1 MKSKTAIKLLCAT
14 LAMPIILSMT
24 GCANAVL
31 VATDPRSVST
41 VTSDQY
47 ITQSLGVKYMS
58 DQFESDHVKATVYN
72 HRVLLTGQVFNAQQH
87 TLAIDQVKLFDSVEK
102 IYDYLVVSPT
112 FVSTSASDTYITGQ
126 VKMKLVG
133 TSDVN
138 SNDGKIVTDHGVV
151 YILGIIDKSQ
161 KENMINT
168 AKSVEGVK
176 KVVPLLQYKN
186 SDTKLNLPGSN

>member
-1 MKSKTAIKLLCAT
+1 MKKNIIKLLCVT
-14 LAMPIILSMT
+14 LATPLILSMT

-58 DQFESDHVKATVYN
+58 DEFESDHVKATVYN
-72 HRVLLTGQVFNAQQH
+72 HRVLLTGQVVNDKQRNKA
-87 TLAIDQVKLFDSVEK
+87 LAEVREFDSIQK
-102 IYDYLVVSPT
+102 IFDYLVVSPQYI
-112 FVSTSASDTYITGQ
+112 STSSEDTYITGQ
-126 VKMKLVG
+126 VKMKLIG
-133 TSDVN
+133 AGNVN

-151 YILGIIDKSQ
+151 YILGIIKKSQ
-161 KENMINT
+161 LENMLNE

-176 KVVPLLQYKN
+176 KVIPLVQYKD
-186 SDTKLNLPGSN
+186 SDTKLNLPGTE

>member
-1 MKSKTAIKLLCAT
+1 MKKNIIKLLCVT
-14 LAMPIILSMT
+14 LATPLILSMT

-58 DQFESDHVKATVYN
+58 DEFESDHVKATVYN
-72 HRVLLTGQVFNAQQH
+72 HRVLLTGQVVNDKQRNRA
-87 TLAIDQVKLFDSVEK
+87 LAEVKEFDSIQK
-102 IYDYLVVSPT
+102 IYDYLIVSPKYI
-112 FVSTSASDTYITGQ
+112 STSSEDTYITGQ
-126 VKMKLVG
+126 VKMKLIG
-133 TSDVN
+133 AGNVN

-151 YILGIIDKSQ
+151 YILGIIKKSQ
-161 KENMINT
+161 LENMLNE

-176 KVVPLLQYKN
+176 KVVPLVQYKD
-186 SDTKLNLPGSN
+186 SDTKLNLPGTE

>member
-1 MKSKTAIKLLCAT
+1 MKKNIIKLLCVT
-14 LAMPIILSMT
+14 LATPLILSMT

-58 DQFESDHVKATVYN
+58 DEFESDHVKATVYN
-72 HRVLLTGQVFNAQQH
+72 HRVLLTGQVVNDKQRNKA
-87 TLAIDQVKLFDSVEK
+87 LAEVKEFDSIQK
-102 IYDYLVVSPT
+102 IYDYLVVSPKYI
-112 FVSTSASDTYITGQ
+112 STSSEDTYITGQ
-126 VKMKLVG
+126 VKMKLIG
-133 TSDVN
+133 AGNVN

-151 YILGIIDKSQ
+151 YILGIIKKSQ
-161 KENMINT
+161 LENMLNE

-176 KVVPLLQYKN
+176 KVIPLVQYKD
-186 SDTKLNLPGSN
+186 SDTKLNLPGTE